1 MVFNTQRS
9 ALEACAQVTHTAL
22 EALRFSKRLR
32 RSLPE
37 FALKGLFPPPL
48 PAPPPPP
55 PQSSFLFTAKLKVRH
70 KGFLLRLA
78 SPSPTSLPE
87 WYLSYI

>member
-48 PAPPPPP
+48 PAPPPP
-55 PQSSFLFTAKLKVRH
+55 A
-70 KGFLLRLA
+70 A
-78 SPSPTSLPE
+78 PE
-87 WYLSYI
+87 QFFIYSKIKS